1 MEEVSE
7 EVSELSLSEGREDSS
22 EEELSE
28 EISGFSGTIVIEELL
43 SEELSETVGS
53 FEHPVLKMSIMQSA
67 NGKILRKIILFP
79 FLRRQT

>member
-28 EISGFSGTIVIEELL
+28 GSAGEIIICTELL

-67 NGKILRKIILFP
+67 NGKILRKIILSP